1 LIPWKATETWSIMIS
16 LTDVMDIFSIVMLGH
31 KYLRCV
37 LQKTATGAKQVTDV
51 LYFVLS
57 LLCVAVVTIWG
68 EQFCPSPSLS
78 MSDGMWTAQV
88 SCGNASGNAMKACS
102 NETWLVPPRP
112 PNRRDQDDGRWL
124 VPYADMPF
132 WLPGYSTVIENPL
145 GWLRWCCSWKIYYL
159 GNLWGINI

>member
-1 LIPWKATETWSIMIS
+1 
-16 LTDVMDIFSIVMLGH
+16 MLGH
-31 KYLRCV
+31 NYLRCF

-51 LYFVLS
+51 SYGVLS

-68 EQFCPSPSLS
+68 EQFYPSPSLS

-132 WLPGYSTVIENPL
+132 WSPGYSTVMENPL

-159 GNLWGINI
+159 YLGNLWGINIQEYDGIYNIMF